1 MSSPNRPVPAVPVLA
16 LILNIFGGLTL
27 LAAVAVIVGAAMQ
40 FKSNAGSILVALPIV
55 GGLIFTGI
63 LYLAAAE
70 VIQLVA
76 RIAIEAG
83 RVADAAEKKRDEA
96 QFLYHIGNDIR
107 GPVPLEML
115 RSLRAVKS
123 EARLVTGETLVC
135 QVGEAEWKRLA
146 DFMDKPE
153 KPEKPAKAAEPAK
166 SENPAPVD
174 VPK

>member
-40 FKSNAGSILVALPIV
+40 FKSTPGSSLAALPLI
-55 GGLIFTGI
+55 GGLVFAGM

-83 RVADAAEKKRDEA
+83 RVADATEKKGGEA
-96 QFLYHIGNDIR
+96 QYLYHISNDIR
-107 GPVPLEML
+107 GPVPLDVL

-135 QVGEAEWKRLA
+135 RVGDSEWKRLA
-146 DFMDKPE
+146 DFMDK
-153 KPEKPAKAAEPAK
+153 KTPASASAEAAK
-166 SENPAPVD
+166 
-174 VPK
+174 